1 MTEENNRNEGNV
13 VPLYGKDEMNLVE
26 FPFGPITATGVKTLE
41 VEHQAFDRVLKRE
54 VTRQLIM
61 TGSDKWGLPRPIDDQ
76 VLLGLKT
83 LTHEAGFA
91 SPQIVFSRYQLCRA
105 IGWELDGR
113 TYRRLEQSIDRIAGT
128 TFKFKDAWWDNGE
141 KEYKS
146 KTFHLITDVE
156 ICSRDQLD
164 RSRIATGR
172 TEQQLCSVRWGEAI
186 WKSFQDGFIRT
197 LDMRMFRRIAQGRR
211 REVPL
216 RLYRILDKRFWHAP
230 VARFN
235 LSRLCIGT
243 LGLSPTYSP
252 SQMKRVLDRAAA
264 WLVECGCLH
273 DYRYATER
281 SVDVV
286 YFREK
291 SVADVAKKT
300 IRASHRPS
308 GDMRHTQAVARV
320 ADGRG
325 TLVARVSCPGGGFW
339 FRVRTDDRRRRTSE
353 GSSSPRRK
361 TNPAG
366 IRSALRRAPAVG
378 PAELRRRRLTRGRPE
393 TVLRSVTATGVRR
406 CAPPNASRASYLRG
420 LNRSL
425 SSARDR
431 AMIASSPPT
440 DLPHRRVVQP
450 AAVVRAGGVQ
460 ASQVLAW
467 QRLLPRR
474 F

>member
-1 MTEENNRNEGNV
+1 MKEEDQRNEGKV

-26 FPFGPITATGVKTLE
+26 FPFGPITATSVKTLE

-54 VTRQLIM
+54 VTRKLLM

-91 SPQIVFSRYQLCRA
+91 SPLVTFSRYQLCRA
-105 IGWELDGR
+105 IGWEPDGR

-146 KTFHLITDVE
+146 KTFHLLTDVE

-164 RSRIATGR
+164 RSRIVTGR
-172 TEQQLCSVRWGEAI
+172 TEQQLCSIRWGEVI
-186 WKSFQDGFIRT
+186 WKSFQDSFIRT

-216 RLYRILDKRFWHAP
+216 RLYRILDKRFWHGP

-235 LSRLCIGT
+235 LSRLCTGT

-264 WLVECGCLH
+264 WLVECGCLR

-281 SVDVV
+281 SVEVV

-291 SVADVAKKT
+291 SVAAATAK
-300 IRASHRPS
+300 
-308 GDMRHTQAVARV
+308 
-320 ADGRG
+320 
-325 TLVARVSCPGGGFW
+325 
-339 FRVRTDDRRRRTSE
+339 
-353 GSSSPRRK
+353 
-361 TNPAG
+361 
-366 IRSALRRAPAVG
+366 PAVI
-378 PAELRRRRLTRGRPE
+378 PAILPDASDTLKEWLASRTESELDAAESAALESRFGSELERTIVVAERAREIAILAGGRIRQE
-393 TVLRSVTATGVRR
+393 YVRR
-406 CAPPNASRASYLRG
+406 YAERQTLAKRN
-420 LNRSL
+420 
-425 SSARDR
+425 
-431 AMIASSPPT
+431 
-440 DLPHRRVVQP
+440 V
-450 AAVVRAGGVQ
+450 AVG
-460 ASQVLAW
+460 S
-467 QRLLPRR
+467 
-474 F
+474 

>member
-1 MTEENNRNEGNV
+1 MTEEKKQTEANV
-13 VPLYGKDEMNLVE
+13 VPLFGKDEMNLVE
-26 FPFGPITATGVKTLE
+26 FPFGPITATEVKTLE

-54 VTRQLIM
+54 VTRQLLM

-91 SPQIVFSRYQLCRA
+91 SPKITFSRYQLCRA
-105 IGWELDGR
+105 IRWEPDGR

-164 RSRIATGR
+164 RSRLTMGR
-172 TEQQLCSVRWGEAI
+172 NEQQLCSIRWGEVI

-197 LDMRMFRRIAQGRR
+197 LDMRMFSRIAQGRR

-243 LGLSPTYSP
+243 IGLSPTYSP
-252 SQMKRVLDRAAA
+252 SHMKRILNRAAA
-264 WLVECGCLH
+264 WLVECGYLQ
-273 DYRYATER
+273 DMRYATER
-281 SVDVV
+281 GVEVV

-291 SVADVAKKT
+291 PAAIAVKN
-300 IRASHRPS
+300 
-308 GDMRHTQAVARV
+308 TQPPPLAVAESADPLKLWLAKQSEITLLEQEQRALDSGFGSELERQIVIEARQKQISILASGRIRQMYVHRYCESTRAAEKAV
-320 ADGRG
+320 A
-325 TLVARVSCPGGGFW
+325 
-339 FRVRTDDRRRRTSE
+339 
-353 GSSSPRRK
+353 
-361 TNPAG
+361 
-366 IRSALRRAPAVG
+366 
-378 PAELRRRRLTRGRPE
+378 
-393 TVLRSVTATGVRR
+393 TA
-406 CAPPNASRASYLRG
+406 
-420 LNRSL
+420 
-425 SSARDR
+425 
-431 AMIASSPPT
+431 
-440 DLPHRRVVQP
+440 
-450 AAVVRAGGVQ
+450 
-460 ASQVLAW
+460 
-467 QRLLPRR
+467 
-474 F
+474 

>member
-1 MTEENNRNEGNV
+1 MKEEEQQHQANV
-13 VPLYGKDEMNLVE
+13 VPLFGKDEMNLVE
-26 FPFGPITATGVKTLE
+26 FPFGPITATKVKTLE

-54 VTRQLIM
+54 VTRRLLM

-91 SPQIVFSRYQLCRA
+91 SPKITFSRYQLCRA
-105 IGWELDGR
+105 IGWEPDGR
-113 TYRRLEQSIDRIAGT
+113 AYRRLEQSIDRIAGT

-164 RSRIATGR
+164 RSRIVTGR
-172 TEQQLCSVRWGEAI
+172 NEQQLCSVRWGEVI

-197 LDMRMFRRIAQGRR
+197 LDMRMLRRIAQGRR

-243 LGLSPTYSP
+243 LGLSPSYSP

-273 DYRYATER
+273 DYRYAIER
-281 SVDVV
+281 SVEVV
-286 YFREK
+286 HFRQK
-291 SVADVAKKT
+291 AAFARLPAQPATPTAIPPKTADKLKVWL
-300 IRASHRPS
+300 ASQT
-308 GDMRHTQAVARV
+308 DAELFTQESAA
-320 ADGRG
+320 
-325 TLVARVSCPGGGFW
+325 LEGGFGSELE
-339 FRVRTDDRRRRTSE
+339 RRIVAEKRLQNLSILAS
-353 GSSSPRRK
+353 GP
-361 TNPAG
+361 
-366 IRSALRRAPAVG
+366 IRQQYVQRFIEQQSLLADK
-378 PAELRRRRLTRGRPE
+378 
-393 TVLRSVTATGVRR
+393 ATGT
-406 CAPPNASRASYLRG
+406 
-420 LNRSL
+420 
-425 SSARDR
+425 SS
-431 AMIASSPPT
+431 
-440 DLPHRRVVQP
+440 
-450 AAVVRAGGVQ
+450 
-460 ASQVLAW
+460 
-467 QRLLPRR
+467 
-474 F
+474 

>member
-1 MTEENNRNEGNV
+1 MTEEKKQSEGNV
-13 VPLYGKDEMNLVE
+13 VPLFGKDEMNLVE
-26 FPFGPITATGVKTLE
+26 FPFGPITATDVKTLE

-54 VTRQLIM
+54 VTRQLLM

-91 SPQIVFSRYQLCRA
+91 SPKITFSRYQLCRA
-105 IGWELDGR
+105 IRWEPDGR

-164 RSRIATGR
+164 RSRLTTGR
-172 TEQQLCSVRWGEAI
+172 NEQQLCSVRWGEVI

-197 LDMRMFRRIAQGRR
+197 LDMRMFGRIAQGRR

-243 LGLSPTYSP
+243 IGLSPTYSP
-252 SQMKRVLDRAAA
+252 SHMKRILDRAAA
-264 WLVECGCLH
+264 WLAECGYLQ
-273 DYRYATER
+273 DMRYATER
-281 SVDVV
+281 GVEVV

-291 SVADVAKKT
+291 AAATAVKNIQPSSLAVSDGAD
-300 IRASHRPS
+300 
-308 GDMRHTQAVARV
+308 
-320 ADGRG
+320 
-325 TLVARVSCPGGGFW
+325 TLKLW
-339 FRVRTDDRRRRTSE
+339 
-353 GSSSPRRK
+353 
-361 TNPAG
+361 
-366 IRSALRRAPAVG
+366 L
-378 PAELRRRRLTRGRPE
+378 
-393 TVLRSVTATGVRR
+393 
-406 CAPPNASRASYLRG
+406 
-420 LNRSL
+420 
-425 SSARDR
+425 
-431 AMIASSPPT
+431 
-440 DLPHRRVVQP
+440 
-450 AAVVRAGGVQ
+450 
-460 ASQVLAW
+460 ASQPEATLLEQEQRAIDSGFGSELERQIVTEAREKQIPILASGRIR
-467 QRLLPRR
+467 QMYVHRYYESTRAIDKA
-474 F
+474 FATA